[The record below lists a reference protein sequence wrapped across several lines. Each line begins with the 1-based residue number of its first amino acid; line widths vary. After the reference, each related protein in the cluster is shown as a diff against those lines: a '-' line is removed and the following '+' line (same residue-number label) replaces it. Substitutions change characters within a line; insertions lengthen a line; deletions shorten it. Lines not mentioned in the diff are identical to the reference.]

1 MTTDDLLENYV
12 RDVVLRLPRKV
23 RRDVGYELRALLEE
37 ELRGRAETS
46 GREPDAQLAVQ
57 LLADFGRPADV
68 ADRYR
73 PAGFTVIK
81 PADAPQFARI
91 ALGGVVLQWVA
102 SLVATF
108 AARPEGVE
116 WLSLLGSWWVTW
128 GLGAFWWPGLLVS
141 LSIIAGAVAARREM
155 RDSNAPRLAE
165 LDRDKVRRGFI
176 VVYIA
181 LGLLGATIVLALPS
195 LAVWGS
201 ALPAPLIGAFE
212 FDAGFLAW
220 RAPWVL
226 AFWAVSLGLG
236 IALLVS
242 GRWSRTTRL
251 IELLS
256 AVGGLILL
264 IAWLALGPIFVS
276 PTTDSVTK
284 LCLAALV
291 ILLFVDI
298 VLSIRRM
305 SIPLRAPA
313 V

>member
-1 MTTDDLLENYV
+1 MTTDNLLENYV

-37 ELRGRAETS
+37 ELRGRAEAS
-46 GREPDAQLAVQ
+46 GREPDEQLALQ

-73 PAGFTVIK
+73 PTGFTVIK

-108 AARPEGVE
+108 AARPDGVE

-141 LSIIAGAVAARREM
+141 LSVIAGAVAARR
-155 RDSNAPRLAE
+155 DSSSPRVAE
-165 LDRDKVRRGFI
+165 LDRDKVRRGVI

-181 LGLLGATIVLALPS
+181 LGLLGATIVLSLPS

-201 ALPAPLIGAFE
+201 ALPAPLIDAFE

-220 RAPWVL
+220 RAPWVV
-226 AFWAVSLGLG
+226 AFWAVSLAVG

-264 IAWLALGPIFVS
+264 VAWIALGPIFVS
-276 PTTDSVTK
+276 PTTDGVTN
-284 LCLAALV
+284 LCLAGLV
-291 ILLFVDI
+291 VVLLVDI

-305 SIPLRAPA
+305 SMPLREPA

>member
-1 MTTDDLLENYV
+1 MTTDNLLENYV

-37 ELRGRAETS
+37 ELRGRAEAS
-46 GREPDAQLAVQ
+46 GREPDEQLALQ

-73 PAGFTVIK
+73 PTGFTVIK

-141 LSIIAGAVAARREM
+141 LSIVAGAVAARR
-155 RDSNAPRLAE
+155 DPSSPRVAE
-165 LDRDKVRRGFI
+165 LDRDKVRRGVI

-181 LGLLGATIVLALPS
+181 LGLLGATIVLSLPS

-201 ALPAPLIGAFE
+201 ALPAPLIDAFE

-220 RAPWVL
+220 RAPWVV
-226 AFWAVSLGLG
+226 AFWAVSLAVG

-242 GRWSRTTRL
+242 GRWSRPTRL

-264 IAWLALGPIFVS
+264 AAWIALGPIFVS
-276 PTTDSVTK
+276 PTADGVTK
-284 LCLAALV
+284 LCLAGLV
-291 ILLFVDI
+291 VVLLVDI

-305 SIPLRAPA
+305 SMPLREPA